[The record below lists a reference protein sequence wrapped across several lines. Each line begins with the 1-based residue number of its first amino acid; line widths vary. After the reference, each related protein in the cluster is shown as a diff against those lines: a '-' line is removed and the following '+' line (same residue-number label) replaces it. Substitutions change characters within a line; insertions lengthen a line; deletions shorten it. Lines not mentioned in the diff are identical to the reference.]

1 MNSKQNNG
9 LFIFSIIVFII
20 GILILILGIF
30 TMHIYYTVYPGW
42 TFAYETNLY
51 SGDIDL
57 IISISIPV
65 LGTGVFVSSLLLNKH
80 QKRDNKTFMVLLG
93 LANIV
98 YAILAVLFL
107 ILQSIEN
114 GAYNTA
120 LGVIVYILLVFLVL
134 GSICSSIFAFN
145 YRFVPQKLKN
155 KKNTNETTSEIFAKL
170 RSLKEL
176 LDKGIITDE
185 EFELK
190 KKAYINKIS

>member
-1 MNSKQNNG
+1 MNSNQNNG
-9 LFIFSIIVFII
+9 LFISSIIVFII

-30 TMHIYYTVYPGW
+30 TMHINYTVYPGG

-51 SGDIDL
+51 SRDIDL

-65 LGTGVFVSSLLLNKH
+65 LGTGIFVSSLLLNKH

-134 GSICSSIFAFN
+134 GSICSSIFAFK
-145 YRFVPQKLKN
+145 YRFVPQKL
-155 KKNTNETTSEIFAKL
+155 KNTNETTSEIFAKL